1 MGMGVQQRKQ
11 EFSIH
16 CVLMDMMENEVE
28 SEGITANKEA
38 KRRLEPTRELASHQ
52 SAATSVLSGLTQN
65 ETKRQEIPQAIP
77 KQQERKVRK
86 VIKGDST
93 VAHLAWRAAAQDGHV
108 RVDNRPVRVRKV
120 RMT

>member
-11 EFSIH
+11 EFSMQ

-28 SEGITANKEA
+28 TQGITANKEA
-38 KRRLEPTRELASHQ
+38 KRRLDPTRELASHQ
-52 SAATSVLSGLTQN
+52 SAAVKVLSGLTKN
-65 ETKRQEIPQAIP
+65 ETKKQEIPQVIP
-77 KQQERKVRK
+77 NQGRKVRK

-108 RVDNRPVRVRKV
+108 RVNNKPVRIRKA